1 MSNRCPVF
9 EYKEETSLIDFQIW
23 LVQFESYCTTND
35 LDPESDEEPNVKQ
48 MKHSLFTFSSQ
59 HMMAHLLTINN
70 YKQNTYKEL
79 REIFN
84 TRYFSE
90 SASTLILRYQCMRM
104 QPNESLSDYV
114 TRVKPVALALN
125 KNKDNDII
133 EKLMGEQMVRD
144 DEKFLEMCQTC
155 LAKTQNQLHE
165 LIQWHSGRA
174 AKNSIIERTEIKGTC
189 LNNVS
194 NTGVS
199 SSDVQELINQLK
211 LNNVNARSYSNYSG
225 NSSRNNSRRN
235 SNSSQGSN
243 TNSKKNLC
251 RFCGYEWP
259 HRGRCFAAG
268 KKCNYCEGMNH
279 FVKCCPKRIDDDR
292 KKRLNFVGDQEDYD
306 PNGHNKMLQVK
317 PITIYGL
324 TSTPPPIRII
334 DVNGFRIRHILD
346 SGAAVNALNRKS
358 FSIIKNANTFLRP
371 ITENIVAYN
380 SNLPLPV
387 LGKFTANISVL
398 GRSIQADYI
407 VIDSDTADNL
417 LSFQTMKDLNV
428 SLDTLFNTNTSNKV
442 SNNVNLL
449 EPSQLINCI
458 ETEEK
463 YKKLYPSLFS
473 NNTGCIP
480 NFYVNLETDPSIIPV
495 KVPPQRIPI
504 KLQLATKAK
513 LDQWVQDG
521 IISPIKP
528 GDKFEWVSSL
538 NPVEKHPNS
547 NKTELSK
554 DDVRLTL
561 NCKNVNKAIIREPT
575 LIFLYNL

>member
-48 MKHSLFTFSSQ
+48 MKHSLFTCSSQ

-70 YKQNTYKEL
+70 YKQKTYKEL

-84 TRYFSE
+84 TRYCTE

-243 TNSKKNLC
+243 NNYKKNLC
-251 RFCGYEWP
+251 RFCGY
-259 HRGRCFAAG
+259 
-268 KKCNYCEGMNH
+268 
-279 FVKCCPKRIDDDR
+279 D
-292 KKRLNFVGDQEDYD
+292 
-306 PNGHNKMLQVK
+306 
-317 PITIYGL
+317 
-324 TSTPPPIRII
+324 
-334 DVNGFRIRHILD
+334 
-346 SGAAVNALNRKS
+346 
-358 FSIIKNANTFLRP
+358 
-371 ITENIVAYN
+371 
-380 SNLPLPV
+380 
-387 LGKFTANISVL
+387 
-398 GRSIQADYI
+398 
-407 VIDSDTADNL
+407 
-417 LSFQTMKDLNV
+417 
-428 SLDTLFNTNTSNKV
+428 
-442 SNNVNLL
+442 
-449 EPSQLINCI
+449 
-458 ETEEK
+458 
-463 YKKLYPSLFS
+463 
-473 NNTGCIP
+473 
-480 NFYVNLETDPSIIPV
+480 
-495 KVPPQRIPI
+495 
-504 KLQLATKAK
+504 
-513 LDQWVQDG
+513 
-521 IISPIKP
+521 
-528 GDKFEWVSSL
+528 
-538 NPVEKHPNS
+538 
-547 NKTELSK
+547 
-554 DDVRLTL
+554 
-561 NCKNVNKAIIREPT
+561 
-575 LIFLYNL
+575 